1 MDSPD
6 NRLAG
11 LALTWLAPRPQRSG
25 TRTELGNALRP
36 FVEHRLSRP
45 EWKARLDAVLEQLL
59 RDEFVAAKTK
69 AGLTLTSAGLD
80 RVLQF
85 LRLEQLPKG
94 LTWKKLK
101 ATYLLANSL
110 DVAPSKAT
118 LTRLNDADG
127 VRAAVLARH
136 HPEVGDGDPSLSQ
149 IRDRLLWRQLGVE
162 TERPFSLSAVQAHLL
177 GKMLDT
183 EVKNP
188 RKAVEQ
194 LAARAAGAT
203 RADAEI
209 LRLTLLRQW
218 FLPESSTAPSRDT
231 GSAPTRNAVSTRDT
245 GSATSRATVSTRDT
259 GSATGRDTGSSPSR
273 DSAPSRDTAPT
284 RAPSPSATPPTAL
297 VESFAEHVLSVA
309 RALSTGRYGRD
320 KVFISHVWRAL
331 QPEWSNREAFDAAL
345 LEANRSQHLSLTRA
359 DLVSAMDPK
368 DVAESEVR
376 SYGASFHFVVV

>member
-25 TRTELGNALRP
+25 TRTELDNALRP

-45 EWKARLDAVLEQLL
+45 ELKARLDGVLEQLL
-59 RDEFVAAKTK
+59 RDELVAAKK
-69 AGLTLTSAGLD
+69 KSGMTLTSAGLN

-110 DVAPSKAT
+110 DITPSKAT

-136 HPEVGDGDPSLSQ
+136 HPEVGEGEPSLSQ

-218 FLPESSTAPSRDT
+218 FLPEQPPAPTRDA
-231 GSAPTRNAVSTRDT
+231 GSAPNRT
-245 GSATSRATVSTRDT
+245 
-259 GSATGRDTGSSPSR
+259 
-273 DSAPSRDTAPT
+273 SAPAPT
-284 RAPSPSATPPTAL
+284 RAPAPPPTAL
-297 VESFAEHVLSVA
+297 VESFAAHVLSVA
-309 RALSTGRYGRD
+309 RALPTGRYGRD

-368 DVAESEVR
+368 DVAESEVH
-376 SYGASFHFVVV
+376 SYGARFHFVVI

>member
-59 RDEFVAAKTK
+59 RDELVAAKKK
-69 AGLTLTSAGLD
+69 AGLTLTSAGME

-136 HPEVGDGDPSLSQ
+136 HPEVGEGEPSLSQ

-162 TERPFSLSAVQAHLL
+162 TERPFSLGAVQAHLL

-194 LAARAAGAT
+194 LAARAAGAP

-218 FLPESSTAPSRDT
+218 FLPESSTAPTRDT
-231 GSAPTRNAVSTRDT
+231 GSAPSHAITP
-245 GSATSRATVSTRDT
+245 SRAT
-259 GSATGRDTGSSPSR
+259 AP
-273 DSAPSRDTAPT
+273 SAP
-284 RAPSPSATPPTAL
+284 PPTAL

-309 RALSTGRYGRD
+309 RALPTGRYGRD

-359 DLVSAMDPK
+359 DLIATMDPT

-376 SYGASFHFVVV
+376 AHGSSFHFVVV

>member
-59 RDEFVAAKTK
+59 RDELVAAKKK
-69 AGLTLTSAGLD
+69 AGLTLTSAGME

-136 HPEVGDGDPSLSQ
+136 HPEVGEGEPSLSQ

-162 TERPFSLSAVQAHLL
+162 TERPFSLGAVQAHLL

-194 LAARAAGAT
+194 LAARAAGAP

-218 FLPESSTAPSRDT
+218 FLPESSTAAASDTRSVPQRNTASTREAGATPQRTPAPTRNTVPSRDT
-231 GSAPTRNAVSTRDT
+231 GSAPNQAP
-245 GSATSRATVSTRDT
+245 APA
-259 GSATGRDTGSSPSR
+259 APPPSV
-273 DSAPSRDTAPT
+273 
-284 RAPSPSATPPTAL
+284 L

-309 RALSTGRYGRD
+309 RALPTGRFGRD

-345 LEANRSQHLSLTRA
+345 LEANRTQHLSLTRA

>member
-45 EWKARLDAVLEQLL
+45 EWKVRLDAVLEQLL
-59 RDEFVAAKTK
+59 RDELVAAKKK
-69 AGLTLTSAGLD
+69 AGLTLTSAGMD

-118 LTRLNDADG
+118 LIRLNNADG

-136 HPEVGDGDPSLSQ
+136 HPEVGEGEPSLSQ

-162 TERPFSLSAVQAHLL
+162 TERPFSLGAVQAHLL

-218 FLPESSTAPSRDT
+218 FLPESSTEPAPNTKAETEKTKAPTRDAGSAPQRDTGPTRNTVPSRDT
-231 GSAPTRNAVSTRDT
+231 GSVPNQTT
-245 GSATSRATVSTRDT
+245 
-259 GSATGRDTGSSPSR
+259 
-273 DSAPSRDTAPT
+273 APSRPPA
-284 RAPSPSATPPTAL
+284 SPPTVL

-309 RALSTGRYGRD
+309 RALPTGRYGRD

>member
-59 RDEFVAAKTK
+59 RDELVAAKKK
-69 AGLTLTSAGLD
+69 AGLTLTSAGME

-136 HPEVGDGDPSLSQ
+136 HPEVGEGEPSLSQ

-162 TERPFSLSAVQAHLL
+162 TERPFSLGAVQAHLL

-194 LAARAAGAT
+194 LAARAAGAP

-218 FLPESSTAPSRDT
+218 FLPESSTAAASDTGSVPQRNTASTREAGATPQRTPAPTRNTVPSRDT
-231 GSAPTRNAVSTRDT
+231 GSAPNQAP
-245 GSATSRATVSTRDT
+245 APA
-259 GSATGRDTGSSPSR
+259 APAAPPPSV
-273 DSAPSRDTAPT
+273 
-284 RAPSPSATPPTAL
+284 L

-309 RALSTGRYGRD
+309 RALPTGRFGRD

-345 LEANRSQHLSLTRA
+345 LEANRTQHLSLTRA

>member
-45 EWKARLDAVLEQLL
+45 EWKARLDAMLEQLL
-59 RDEFVAAKTK
+59 GDELVAAKKK
-69 AGLTLTSAGLD
+69 AGLTLTSAGME

-94 LTWKKLK
+94 LSWKKLK

-118 LTRLNDADG
+118 LARLNDADG

-136 HPEVGDGDPSLSQ
+136 HPDVGEGEPSLSQ

-162 TERPFSLSAVQAHLL
+162 TERPFSLGAVQAHLL

-218 FLPESSTAPSRDT
+218 FLPESSSAPAPNTKSATEKTQAPTRAIGSTPRRDTEPTRNTVPSRDT
-231 GSAPTRNAVSTRDT
+231 GSAPNQ
-245 GSATSRATVSTRDT
+245 AT
-259 GSATGRDTGSSPSR
+259 
-273 DSAPSRDTAPT
+273 APSRAP
-284 RAPSPSATPPTAL
+284 APAAPPPTVL

-309 RALSTGRYGRD
+309 RALPTGRFGRD

-345 LEANRSQHLSLTRA
+345 LEANRTQHLSLTRA
-359 DLVSAMDPK
+359 DLIATMNPT

-376 SYGASFHFVVV
+376 AHGSSFHFVVV